1 MSASHMIDV
10 DGFQLHAIVED
21 GKGRPVVFGHGL
33 LFDWRS
39 WVGQTPLIAVDHRVV
54 AFDSRGHGL
63 SGLPEDDWTIQDQA
77 DDYARVMDAL
87 GIDRAVVVGESMG
100 GMAALHLA
108 LRHPQRVKGLVL
120 VGTSA
125 SAETLYQRTRYR
137 LLVLMAQLFGM
148 RPWLLTEGSKAMFG
162 ATFRR
167 TQPEQVKQWMEP
179 IAGYDPKVIARTLR
193 PVMKRPSVV
202 GRLPTITAPALVI
215 VGDEDQTTPPRES
228 EVMAERMPNARL
240 VTLGATGHMS
250 PIEKPEQIAVLIR
263 EFLREIGW

>member
-10 DGFQLHAIVED
+10 DGFQLHAMED
-21 GKGRPVVFGHGL
+21 GTGRPVVFGHGL

-39 WVGQTPLIAVDHRVV
+39 WAGQTPLIAVDHRVV

-63 SGLPEDDWTIQDQA
+63 SGLPEDDWSIQDQA

-120 VGTSA
+120 VDASA

-137 LLVLMAQLFGM
+137 LMVLMARLFGM
-148 RPWLLTEGSKAMFG
+148 RPWLLAEASKSMFG

-179 IAGYDPKVIARTLR
+179 MAEYDPKVIARTLR
-193 PVMKRPSVV
+193 PVMTRPSVV
-202 GRLPTITAPALVI
+202 GRLPTITAPVLVI

-228 EVMAERMPNARL
+228 EVLAERMPNARL
-240 VTLGATGHMS
+240 VTLGATGHMA
-250 PIEKPEQIAVLIR
+250 PIEKPEQTGVLIR